1 MKNKK
6 AFLMMFTGVVV
17 LLGAFLF
24 LKDEKIPS
32 HEIEFAAQGSGQSGS
47 TISIT
52 LPQGWEFQ
60 EKTKKS
66 GTELEPLILAGLNPL
81 YTVYD
86 IYDSNRTLI
95 GAIGYSNY
103 EPYEGD
109 KDSVQVVYS
118 ALRLG
123 SVYRFD
129 TDSRYEVVETNKR
142 GTTALTTVIFQD
154 GANSEPVNNLGVLA
168 YDNEKECFVAI
179 ELEASSVSEE
189 QALEIA
195 KSIEF

>member
-1 MKNKK
+1 
-6 AFLMMFTGVVV
+6 MMLTGVVILFGV
-17 LLGAFLF
+17 FLF
-24 LKDEKIPS
+24 LKDKKIPS
-32 HEIEFAAQGSGQSGS
+32 HEIEFAAQESGQSSGM
-47 TISIT
+47 ISIT

-66 GTELEPLILAGLNPL
+66 DTEHEPLMLAGLNPL

-86 IYDSNRTLI
+86 IYDSDHTLI

-129 TDSRYEVVETNKR
+129 TDSRYDVVRLQYQKEPAGGLFAACCHNLPGKELFHGTKNKTISARYR
-142 GTTALTTVIFQD
+142 GRGNAFCS
-154 GANSEPVNNLGVLA
+154 AA
-168 YDNEKECFVAI
+168 AAF
-179 ELEASSVSEE
+179 
-189 QALEIA
+189 
-195 KSIEF
+195 

>member
-123 SVYRFD
+123 SVYRLIQ
-129 TDSRYEVVETNKR
+129 TAGMRWSKQTNMER
-142 GTTALTTVIFQD
+142 LHLQR
-154 GANSEPVNNLGVLA
+154 
-168 YDNEKECFVAI
+168 
-179 ELEASSVSEE
+179 
-189 QALEIA
+189 
-195 KSIEF
+195 

>member
-1 MKNKK
+1 
-6 AFLMMFTGVVV
+6 MMFTGVVV

-118 ALRLG
+118 ALRLAT
-123 SVYRFD
+123 VYKGNIIKNLIMDCQSYTKYRPN
-129 TDSRYEVVETNKR
+129 ETT
-142 GTTALTTVIFQD
+142 GGIFVSWRRKEELPT
-154 GANSEPVNNLGVLA
+154 GA
-168 YDNEKECFVAI
+168 
-179 ELEASSVSEE
+179 
-189 QALEIA
+189 
-195 KSIEF
+195 

>member
-95 GAIGYSNY
+95 
-103 EPYEGD
+103 D
-109 KDSVQVVYS
+109 RKSVV
-118 ALRLG
+118 
-123 SVYRFD
+123 
-129 TDSRYEVVETNKR
+129 
-142 GTTALTTVIFQD
+142 
-154 GANSEPVNNLGVLA
+154 
-168 YDNEKECFVAI
+168 
-179 ELEASSVSEE
+179 
-189 QALEIA
+189 
-195 KSIEF
+195 

>member
-6 AFLMMFTGVVV
+6 AFWLIVTGVIV
-17 LLGAFLF
+17 LLGVSFF
-24 LKDEKIPS
+24 LKDKKMPS
-32 HEIEFAAQGSGQSGS
+32 HEIEFAAQESGQSDC
-47 TISIT
+47 TISIIF
-52 LPQGWEFQ
+52 PQGWEFQ

-86 IYDSNRTLI
+86 IYNSNHTLI

-129 TDSRYEVVETNKR
+129 TDSRYEVVETNKH
-142 GTTALTTVIFQD
+142 GTTALTMVVYQD
-154 GANSEPVNNLGVLA
+154 GANVEPVNNWGILS
-168 YDNEKECFVAI
+168 YNNEKECFVAV
-179 ELEASSVSEE
+179 ELESNFVLEE

>member
-66 GTELEPLILAGLNPL
+66 GTELEPLK
-81 YTVYD
+81 
-86 IYDSNRTLI
+86 I
-95 GAIGYSNY
+95 GRAH
-103 EPYEGD
+103 
-109 KDSVQVVYS
+109 V
-118 ALRLG
+118 
-123 SVYRFD
+123 
-129 TDSRYEVVETNKR
+129 
-142 GTTALTTVIFQD
+142 
-154 GANSEPVNNLGVLA
+154 
-168 YDNEKECFVAI
+168 
-179 ELEASSVSEE
+179 
-189 QALEIA
+189 
-195 KSIEF
+195 

>member
-66 GTELEPLILAGLNPL
+66 GIELEPLILAGLNPL

>member
-6 AFLMMFTGVVV
+6 AFWLIVTCVIV
-17 LLGAFLF
+17 LLGVFFF
-24 LKDEKIPS
+24 LKDKKMPS
-32 HEIEFAAQGSGQSGS
+32 HEIEFAAQESGQSDC
-47 TISIT
+47 TISIIF
-52 LPQGWEFQ
+52 PQGWEFQ

-66 GTELEPLILAGLNPL
+66 GTELEPLMLAGLNPL
-81 YTVYD
+81 YTMYD
-86 IYDSNRTLI
+86 IYDSNQTLV
-95 GAIGYSNY
+95 GAIGYSDY

-129 TDSRYEVVETNKR
+129 TDSRYEVVKTNKY
-142 GTTALTTVIFQD
+142 GTTALTTVVYQD
-154 GANSEPVNNLGVLA
+154 GANVEPVNNWGILS
-168 YDNEKECFVAI
+168 YNNEKECFVAV
-179 ELEASSVSEE
+179 ELESNFVSEE

>member
-60 EKTKKS
+60 KKTKKS

-129 TDSRYEVVETNKR
+129 TDSRYEVVKTNKY
-142 GTTALTTVIFQD
+142 GTTALTTVVYQD
-154 GANSEPVNNLGVLA
+154 GASVEPVNNWGILS
-168 YDNEKECFVAI
+168 YNNEKECFVAV
-179 ELEASSVSEE
+179 ELESNFVSEE
-189 QALEIA
+189 QVLEIA